1 MKSCHLYT
9 TSHKSSAWSDLLLD
23 LITIQL
29 IFRANAMNSI
39 GVIAKSILFFGLD
52 HKTNQF
58 TVFTINED
66 LAVFYEWELPFEDEN
81 STVQQMLTGQSPK
94 SQGTSFDNHKLSA
107 FQILSPITFKL
118 SMLFFATKL

>member
-1 MKSCHLYT
+1 
-9 TSHKSSAWSDLLLD
+9 
-23 LITIQL
+23 
-29 IFRANAMNSI
+29 MNSI

-94 SQGTSFDNHKLSA
+94 SQDTSLDNHKNICCSN
-107 FQILSPITFKL
+107 PISYNFKTEYV
-118 SMLFFATKL
+118 FFAKKS